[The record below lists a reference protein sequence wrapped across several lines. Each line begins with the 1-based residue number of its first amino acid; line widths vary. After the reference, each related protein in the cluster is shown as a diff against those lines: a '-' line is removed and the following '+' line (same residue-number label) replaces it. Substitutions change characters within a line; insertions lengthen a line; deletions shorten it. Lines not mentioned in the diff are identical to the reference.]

1 MFTTLQPIIFIIKTY
16 RRSNMKKHLIALSV
30 LMTLSISITFGQSE
44 QKNSLKANPLG
55 LIVGIGK
62 INYERKITDASSA
75 QLGISYFKFSNDGSS
90 ISGLSL
96 IPEFRFYVSK
106 KAIDGF
112 YLAPFFRYRNLTVK
126 DEDDGFKAS
135 LNNYGGGAKAGFNWL
150 LGKEQNFV
158 IDLAFGAK
166 YQDFSISVKEGTEDD
181 LDNENLFHGF
191 SPELHF
197 ALGFAF

>member
-1 MFTTLQPIIFIIKTY
+1 
-16 RRSNMKKHLIALSV
+16 MKKNVITLTVIMALSIGMV
-30 LMTLSISITFGQSE
+30 LGQSE
-44 QKNSLKANPLG
+44 QKNALKANPLG
-55 LIVGIGK
+55 LILGVGK
-62 INYERKITDASSA
+62 INYERKITDASSV
-75 QLGISYFKFSNDGSS
+75 QLGISYFKFSNSGSS
-90 ISGLSL
+90 LSGLSL
-96 IPEFRFYVSK
+96 IPEYRFYVSK

-112 YLAPFFRYRNLTVK
+112 YLAPFFKYRNLTVE
-126 DEDDGFKAS
+126 DESDDFKAS

-166 YQDFSISVKEGTEDD
+166 YQSYSINVSQGSEDD
-181 LDNENLFHGF
+181 FNNADSFEGF